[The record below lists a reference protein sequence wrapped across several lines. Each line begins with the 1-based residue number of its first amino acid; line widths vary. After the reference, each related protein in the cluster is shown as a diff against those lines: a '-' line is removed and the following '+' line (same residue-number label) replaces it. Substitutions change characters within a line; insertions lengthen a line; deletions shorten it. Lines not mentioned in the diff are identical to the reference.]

1 MSPRSHGRLRLR
13 SADPDAPPLIDV
25 AHLRHP
31 DDVSRLVEATLAARR
46 ISRAD
51 PIAQFIT
58 GQELAPGPSI
68 SDDDFDGLS
77 TSIKARIA
85 TYHHP
90 VGTCRMGPDPDH
102 GAVVDAHGQVYG
114 TDRLLVADASI
125 MPTIPAAN
133 TNLPTIML
141 AERIAAW
148 LREH

>member
-13 SADPDAPPLIDV
+13 SPDPDAPPLIDV

-68 SDDDFDGLS
+68 SDDDFDGLAM
-77 TSIKARIA
+77 SIKARVA
-85 TYHHP
+85 TFHHP

-102 GAVVDAHGQVYG
+102 GAVVDAHGQVHG

-148 LREH
+148 LRED